1 MKESKDKDKYYPFRY
16 ILILEDDSLLSKL
29 LNFSDTTDKQDSKLK
44 DFEVVWNLM
53 LLADLYYALDAISDS
68 KQKFLTSFYD
78 ETHRHFISLV
88 LEVYCRCQLRID
100 LLRGNL
106 KKADD
111 IFSYFHNNLK
121 NVGYY
126 KRQKEVFDNLRLRTP
141 NINDLTCAEVYKK
154 RKDVKRVK
162 DWASFKEITNEV
174 AVLKS
179 KVKKIFTEY
188 IKQNKIA
195 KAIKPDT
202 KGLTK
207 DEKQQR
213 RMFEKLFKSI

>member
-1 MKESKDKDKYYPFRY
+1 MEESKAKDNYSFGY
-16 ILILEDDSLLSKL
+16 IFILENDSLLSKL
-29 LNFSDTTDKQDSKLK
+29 LNSSDTTDKPDSKLK

-68 KQKFLTSFYD
+68 KQKFPISFYD

-111 IFSYFHNNLK
+111 IFSYFHNNLN

-162 DWASFKEITNEV
+162 DWASFKEITDEV